1 MNSRRRTG
9 TLAPPQQRAGLID
22 GSSDVELARKLRDA
36 DAVALAE
43 LYRRFGQPCY
53 ALAHRV
59 CADDQVAE
67 DVVHEAF
74 LTLWRDPWRADTAR
88 GGFTTW
94 LLTLVHRKAVEAARR
109 RGPTRWHSATDPE
122 PDAPTSE
129 PGAGRAATARIAA
142 GQVRA
147 ALDRLPGEQREVL
160 AAAYFGGHTLP
171 EIAAS
176 SSVPLGTVQSRLVA
190 GVRRL
195 RSLLTEQL
203 GPDALIAEMR
213 GWELS
218 R

>member
-1 MNSRRRTG
+1 M
-9 TLAPPQQRAGLID
+9 
-22 GSSDVELARKLRDA
+22 
-36 DAVALAE
+36 ALAE

-53 ALAHRV
+53 ALARRV
-59 CADDQVAE
+59 CADGELAE

-74 LTLWRDPWRADTAR
+74 LALWRDPWRADSAR
-88 GGFTTW
+88 GGFITW
-94 LLTLVHRKAVEAARR
+94 LLALVHRKAVEAARR
-109 RGPTRWHSATDPE
+109 RGPTLQRGAIDPGTDASA
-122 PDAPTSE
+122 SE
-129 PGAGRAATARIAA
+129 PGPGQAATARIAA

-176 SSVPLGTVQSRLVA
+176 SSVPLDTVQSRLVA

-203 GPDALIAEMR
+203 GPDALTAEIR
-213 GWELS
+213 AGWELS